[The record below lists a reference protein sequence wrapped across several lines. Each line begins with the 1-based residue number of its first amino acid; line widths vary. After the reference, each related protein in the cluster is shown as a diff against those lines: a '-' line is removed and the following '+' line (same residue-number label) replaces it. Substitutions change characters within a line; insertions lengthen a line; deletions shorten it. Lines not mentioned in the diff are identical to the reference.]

1 MRVTYLHQ
9 YYNSPSMSGSTRS
22 HNIAKK
28 MVSRGLEVNIFT
40 SFRASNPSWKGWRV
54 TEEDG
59 IKVHWYAVRYS
70 NNMNYIS
77 RIWAF
82 LVFALVSSIRVC
94 QFKSDIVFATSTP
107 LTICLPG
114 IIASKYWAV
123 PMVFEVRDLWPEV
136 PIAIGAIK
144 GPLAI
149 LLAKGLERIAYK
161 NSSAIIALSPTM
173 KAGVVSAGY
182 SESRVAVI
190 PNFSDISKLESIKPS
205 FKSLNLDVNLTSG
218 PTLLYSGTLGKVNGV
233 GYLVDVASEL
243 RKIKSNVKV
252 IIVGSGA
259 EEDKIKFL
267 AERSEVL
274 NKNLFICAAVSK
286 TESFELLRKSTMASN
301 LVIDI
306 PELAGNSANKFFDA
320 LAAKKP
326 VFLNHSSWLEKIVFA
341 REFGITAWGLTT
353 EQVAKLLTEKLND
366 PGWLSEASTNAADV
380 ARKFFDIDDLANNVI
395 SVLVAVLD
403 GKNDQVYQHSRKLD
417 SI

>member
-1 MRVTYLHQ
+1 MT
-9 YYNSPSMSGSTRS
+9 GSTRS
-22 HNIAKK
+22 HSIASK
-28 MVSRGLEVNIFT
+28 MVSRGFEVNIFT

-59 IKVHWYAVRYS
+59 IRIHWYAVRYS
-70 NNMNYIS
+70 NNMNYVR

-94 QFKSDIVFATSTP
+94 QLKCDIVFATSTP

-144 GPLAI
+144 SSLAI
-149 LLAKGLERIAYK
+149 LVSKSLERIAYK
-161 NSSAIIALSPTM
+161 NSSAIIALSPMM

-182 SESRVAVI
+182 SETRVAVI
-190 PNFSDISKLESIKPS
+190 PNFSDIGQLNNVKPS
-205 FKSLNLDVNLTSG
+205 FQSLKLDASLPPG
-218 PTLLYSGTLGKVNGV
+218 PILLYSGTLGKVNGI
-233 GYLVDVASEL
+233 GYLVDVAAEL
-243 RKIKSNVKV
+243 KKIKSNVKI

-259 EEDKIKFL
+259 EENKIKLL
-267 AERSEVL
+267 AERSDVI
-274 NKNLFICAAVSK
+274 NKNLFICPAVTK
-286 TESFELLRKSTMASN
+286 IESFELLRKSTMASQ

-326 VFLNHSSWLEKIVFA
+326 VFLNHSGWLEEIVA
-341 REFGITAWGLTT
+341 AKGCGITAWGLTI
-353 EQVAKLLTEKLND
+353 EQVAKLLSEKLND
-366 PGWLSEASTNAADV
+366 SDWLSEASSNAAVV
-380 ARKFFDIDDLANNVI
+380 AKEFFNVDDLVNNVI

-403 GKNDQVYQHSRKLD
+403 GKNDQVYRYSRELG
-417 SI
+417 SL